1 MDSAVERL
9 RPVLLFGGTTEGREL
24 AARLAVRG
32 QRTILCVA
40 TDYGRE
46 VLEPELLANPCLD
59 VRIGRMDAEEMRHLI
74 LEEEPGLVVDATHP
88 YADQVTRN
96 VREACEKT
104 GREYLRCLR
113 PRSGE
118 ESSGD
123 MGLRSGAESF
133 GDMGAR
139 SGEESPG
146 DMGAR
151 SGEESLGDMK
161 VQSGTESPGDMR
173 PRSGAESSEGGVV
186 RVPTVQAAVEWL
198 AARDGNILVTTGSKE
213 LAAFSQLPDFATRVY
228 SRVLP
233 TLPSLS
239 ACLDQGLSGRHIIA
253 MQGPFSEETNR
264 SQLEEFNCR
273 FLVTKD
279 TGDIGGFREKV
290 WAAGEAGAVALVIDR
305 PETERGLSVAQGL
318 SADQVMERYE
328 QWRRRQHV

>member
-24 AARLAVRG
+24 AARLAGRG

-123 MGLRSGAESF
+123 MGLRSGEK
-133 GDMGAR
+133 
-139 SGEESPG
+139 
-146 DMGAR
+146 
-151 SGEESLGDMK
+151 SL
-161 VQSGTESPGDMR
+161 GDMR
-173 PRSGAESSEGGVV
+173 PRSGAESPEGGVV
-186 RVPTVQAAVEWL
+186 RVPSVQAAVEWL
-198 AARDGNILVTTGSKE
+198 AVRDGNILVTTGSKE

-228 SRVLP
+228 ARVLP

-264 SQLEEFNCR
+264 SQLAEFNCR

-279 TGDIGGFREKV
+279 TGDNGGFREKV
-290 WAAGEAGAVALVIDR
+290 RAAGEAGAVALVIDR
-305 PETERGLSVAQGL
+305 PETERGLSAAQGL

>member
-24 AARLAVRG
+24 AARLAGRG

-59 VRIGRMDAEEMRHLI
+59 VRIGRMDAEEMRRLI
-74 LEEEPGLVVDATHP
+74 LKEEPGLVVDATHP

-104 GREYLRCLR
+104 GRECLRCLR
-113 PRSGE
+113 PRSGAE
-118 ESSGD
+118 GFGD
-123 MGLRSGAESF
+123 MGLRSGAQ
-133 GDMGAR
+133 
-139 SGEESPG
+139 
-146 DMGAR
+146 
-151 SGEESLGDMK
+151 SL
-161 VQSGTESPGDMR
+161 
-173 PRSGAESSEGGVV
+173 EGGVV
-186 RVPTVQAAVEWL
+186 RVPSVQAAVEWL

-213 LAAFSQLPDFATRVY
+213 LAAFSQLPDFTTRVY
-228 SRVLP
+228 ARVLP

-264 SQLEEFNCR
+264 SQLAEFNCR

-279 TGDIGGFREKV
+279 TGDNGGFREKV
-290 WAAGEAGAVALVIDR
+290 RAAGEAGAVTLVIDR
-305 PETERGLSVAQGL
+305 PETERGLSAAQGL

>member
-24 AARLAVRG
+24 AARLAGRG

-46 VLEPELLANPCLD
+46 VLEPELLANPCLN
-59 VRIGRMDAEEMRHLI
+59 VRIGRMDAEEMRRLI

-104 GREYLRCLR
+104 GRECLRCLR
-113 PRSGE
+113 PRSG
-118 ESSGD
+118 
-123 MGLRSGAESF
+123 AES
-133 GDMGAR
+133 
-139 SGEESPG
+139 P
-146 DMGAR
+146 
-151 SGEESLGDMK
+151 
-161 VQSGTESPGDMR
+161 
-173 PRSGAESSEGGVV
+173 EGGVV
-186 RVPTVQAAVEWL
+186 RVPSVQAAVEWL

-228 SRVLP
+228 ARVLP

-264 SQLEEFNCR
+264 SQLAEFNCR

-279 TGDIGGFREKV
+279 TGDNGGFREKV
-290 WAAGEAGAVALVIDR
+290 RAAGEAGAVALVIDR
-305 PETERGLSVAQGL
+305 PETERGLSAAQGL

>member
-24 AARLAVRG
+24 AARLAGRG

-46 VLEPELLANPCLD
+46 VLEPELLANPCLN
-59 VRIGRMDAEEMRHLI
+59 VRIGRMDAEEMRRLI

-104 GREYLRCLR
+104 GRECLRCLR
-113 PRSGE
+113 PRSG
-118 ESSGD
+118 
-123 MGLRSGAESF
+123 AES
-133 GDMGAR
+133 
-139 SGEESPG
+139 P
-146 DMGAR
+146 
-151 SGEESLGDMK
+151 
-161 VQSGTESPGDMR
+161 
-173 PRSGAESSEGGVV
+173 EGGVV
-186 RVPTVQAAVEWL
+186 RVPSVQAAVEWL
-198 AARDGNILVTTGSKE
+198 AARDGNILVTTGSKD
-213 LAAFSQLPDFATRVY
+213 LATFSQLPDFATRVY
-228 SRVLP
+228 ARVLP

-279 TGDIGGFREKV
+279 TGDNGGFREKV
-290 WAAGEAGAVALVIDR
+290 RAAGEAGAVALVIDR
-305 PETERGLSVAQGL
+305 PETERGLSAAQGL

>member
-24 AARLAVRG
+24 AARLAGRG

-59 VRIGRMDAEEMRHLI
+59 VRIGRMDAEEICRLI
-74 LEEEPGLVVDATHP
+74 LEEEPGLVVDSTHP

-104 GREYLRCLR
+104 GRECLRCLR

-118 ESSGD
+118 ESSGH

-133 GDMGAR
+133 GDMGA
-139 SGEESPG
+139 
-146 DMGAR
+146 
-151 SGEESLGDMK
+151 
-161 VQSGTESPGDMR
+161 Q
-173 PRSGAESSEGGVV
+173 SGAESPEGGVV
-186 RVPTVQAAVEWL
+186 RVPSVQAAVEWL

-228 SRVLP
+228 ARVLP

-264 SQLEEFNCR
+264 SQLAEFNCR

-279 TGDIGGFREKV
+279 TGDNGGFQEKV
-290 WAAGEAGAVALVIDR
+290 RAAGEAGAVALVIDR
-305 PETERGLSVAQGL
+305 PETERGLSAAQGL

>member
-59 VRIGRMDAEEMRHLI
+59 VRIGRMDAEEMRRLI

-104 GREYLRCLR
+104 GRKCLRCLR
-113 PRSGE
+113 PQ
-118 ESSGD
+118 
-123 MGLRSGAESF
+123 SGAES
-133 GDMGAR
+133 
-139 SGEESPG
+139 P
-146 DMGAR
+146 
-151 SGEESLGDMK
+151 
-161 VQSGTESPGDMR
+161 
-173 PRSGAESSEGGVV
+173 EGGVV
-186 RVPTVQAAVEWL
+186 RVPSVQAAVEWL
-198 AARDGNILVTTGSKE
+198 AARDGTILVTTGSKE

-228 SRVLP
+228 ARVLP

-290 WAAGEAGAVALVIDR
+290 RAAGEAGAVALVIDR
-305 PETERGLSVAQGL
+305 PETERGLSAAQGL

>member
-1 MDSAVERL
+1 MGSAVERL

-24 AARLAVRG
+24 AARLAGRG

-46 VLEPELLANPCLD
+46 VLEPELLANFCLD
-59 VRIGRMDAEEMRHLI
+59 VRIGRMDAEEMRRLI

-113 PRSGE
+113 PASGLECLEGMRPPSGE
-118 ESSGD
+118 ECFRDLRPLSDRECLGKLHTPSGP
-123 MGLRSGAESF
+123 EY
-133 GDMGAR
+133 
-139 SGEESPG
+139 
-146 DMGAR
+146 
-151 SGEESLGDMK
+151 
-161 VQSGTESPGDMR
+161 
-173 PRSGAESSEGGVV
+173 GGGGMV
-186 RVPTVQAAVEWL
+186 RVPSVQAAVEWL
-198 AARDGNILVTTGSKE
+198 ASREGNILVTTGSKE

-228 SRVLP
+228 ARVLP

-253 MQGPFSEETNR
+253 MQGPFSRETNR
-264 SQLEEFNCR
+264 SQLAEFNCR

-279 TGDIGGFREKV
+279 AGDNGGFREKV
-290 WAAGEAGAVALVIDR
+290 RAAGEAGAVALVIDR
-305 PETERGLSVAQGL
+305 PETERGLSEAQGL

-328 QWRRRQHV
+328 QWRRQHV

>member
-24 AARLAVRG
+24 AARLAGRG

-46 VLEPELLANPCLD
+46 VLEQELLANPCLD
-59 VRIGRMDAEEMRHLI
+59 VRIGRMDAEEICRLI
-74 LEEEPGLVVDATHP
+74 LEEEPGLVVDSTHP

-104 GREYLRCLR
+104 GRECLRCLR

-139 SGEESPG
+139 SGAESP
-146 DMGAR
+146 
-151 SGEESLGDMK
+151 
-161 VQSGTESPGDMR
+161 
-173 PRSGAESSEGGVV
+173 EGGVV
-186 RVPTVQAAVEWL
+186 RVPSVQAAVEWL

-228 SRVLP
+228 ARVLP

-264 SQLEEFNCR
+264 SQLAEFNCR

-279 TGDIGGFREKV
+279 TGDNGGFREKV
-290 WAAGEAGAVALVIDR
+290 RAAGEAGAVALVIDR
-305 PETERGLSVAQGL
+305 PETERGLSAAQGL

>member
-24 AARLAVRG
+24 AARLAGRG

-59 VRIGRMDAEEMRHLI
+59 VRIGRMDAEEICRLI
-74 LEEEPGLVVDATHP
+74 LEEEPGLVVDSTHP

-104 GREYLRCLR
+104 GRECLRCLR

-123 MGLRSGAESF
+123 MGLRSGAES
-133 GDMGAR
+133 
-139 SGEESPG
+139 
-146 DMGAR
+146 
-151 SGEESLGDMK
+151 
-161 VQSGTESPGDMR
+161 
-173 PRSGAESSEGGVV
+173 SEGGVV
-186 RVPTVQAAVEWL
+186 RVPSVQAAVEWL

-228 SRVLP
+228 ARVLP

-264 SQLEEFNCR
+264 SQLAEFNCR

-290 WAAGEAGAVALVIDR
+290 RAAGEAGAVALVIDR
-305 PETERGLSVAQGL
+305 PETERGLSAAQGL

>member
-24 AARLAVRG
+24 AARLAGRG

-59 VRIGRMDAEEMRHLI
+59 VRIGRMDAEEMRRLI

-123 MGLRSGAESF
+123 MGLRSGE
-133 GDMGAR
+133 
-139 SGEESPG
+139 
-146 DMGAR
+146 
-151 SGEESLGDMK
+151 K
-161 VQSGTESPGDMR
+161 SPGDMR
-173 PRSGAESSEGGVV
+173 PRSGAESPEGGVV
-186 RVPTVQAAVEWL
+186 RVPSVQAAVEWL

-228 SRVLP
+228 ARVLP

-264 SQLEEFNCR
+264 SQLAEFNCR

-279 TGDIGGFREKV
+279 TGDNGGFREKV
-290 WAAGEAGAVALVIDR
+290 RAAGEAGAVALVIDR
-305 PETERGLSVAQGL
+305 PETERGLSAAQGL

>member
-24 AARLAVRG
+24 AARLAGRG

-59 VRIGRMDAEEMRHLI
+59 VRIGRMDAEEMRRLI
-74 LEEEPGLVVDATHP
+74 LEEEPELVVDATHP

-104 GREYLRCLR
+104 GRECLRCLR

-123 MGLRSGAESF
+123 MGL
-133 GDMGAR
+133 
-139 SGEESPG
+139 
-146 DMGAR
+146 
-151 SGEESLGDMK
+151 
-161 VQSGTESPGDMR
+161 
-173 PRSGAESSEGGVV
+173 RSGAESSEGGVV

-198 AARDGNILVTTGSKE
+198 AVRDGNILVTTGSKE

-228 SRVLP
+228 ARVLP

-239 ACLDQGLSGRHIIA
+239 ACLGQGLSGRHIIA

-264 SQLEEFNCR
+264 SQLAEFNCR

-279 TGDIGGFREKV
+279 TGDNGGFREKV
-290 WAAGEAGAVALVIDR
+290 RAAGEAGAVALVIDR
-305 PETERGLSVAQGL
+305 PETERGLSAAQGL
-318 SADQVMERYE
+318 SAGQVMERYE

>member
-24 AARLAVRG
+24 AARLAGGG

-139 SGEESPG
+139 SGEES
-146 DMGAR
+146 
-151 SGEESLGDMK
+151 LGDMK

-228 SRVLP
+228 ARVLP

>member
-59 VRIGRMDAEEMRHLI
+59 VRIGRMDAEEMRRLI

-104 GREYLRCLR
+104 GRECLRCLR

-118 ESSGD
+118 EGFGD

-139 SGEESPG
+139 SG
-146 DMGAR
+146 A
-151 SGEESLGDMK
+151 ESLK
-161 VQSGTESPGDMR
+161 
-173 PRSGAESSEGGVV
+173 GGMV
-186 RVPTVQAAVEWL
+186 RVPSVQAAVEWL

-228 SRVLP
+228 ARVLP

-264 SQLEEFNCR
+264 SQLAEFNCR

-279 TGDIGGFREKV
+279 TGDNGGFREKV
-290 WAAGEAGAVALVIDR
+290 RAAGEAGAVALVIDR
-305 PETERGLSVAQGL
+305 PETERGLSAAQGL

>member
-24 AARLAVRG
+24 AARLAGRG

-59 VRIGRMDAEEMRHLI
+59 VRIGRMDAEEMRRLI

-104 GREYLRCLR
+104 GRECLRCLR

-123 MGLRSGAESF
+123 MGVRSGAES
-133 GDMGAR
+133 
-139 SGEESPG
+139 P
-146 DMGAR
+146 
-151 SGEESLGDMK
+151 
-161 VQSGTESPGDMR
+161 
-173 PRSGAESSEGGVV
+173 EGGVV
-186 RVPTVQAAVEWL
+186 RVPSVQAAVEWL
-198 AARDGNILVTTGSKE
+198 AARDGDILVTTGSKE
-213 LAAFSQLPDFATRVY
+213 LATFSQLPDFATRVY
-228 SRVLP
+228 ARVLP

-264 SQLEEFNCR
+264 SQLAEFNCR

-290 WAAGEAGAVALVIDR
+290 RAAGEAGAVALVIDR
-305 PETERGLSVAQGL
+305 PETERGLSAAQGL

>member
-24 AARLAVRG
+24 AARLAGRG

-46 VLEPELLANPCLD
+46 VLEPELLANPCLN
-59 VRIGRMDAEEMRHLI
+59 VRIGRMDAEEMRRLI
-74 LEEEPGLVVDATHP
+74 LEEELELVVDATHP

-96 VREACEKT
+96 VRKACEKT
-104 GREYLRCLR
+104 GRECLRCLR

-123 MGLRSGAESF
+123 MGVRSGAES
-133 GDMGAR
+133 
-139 SGEESPG
+139 P
-146 DMGAR
+146 
-151 SGEESLGDMK
+151 
-161 VQSGTESPGDMR
+161 
-173 PRSGAESSEGGVV
+173 EGGVV
-186 RVPTVQAAVEWL
+186 RVPSVQAAVEWL

-213 LAAFSQLPDFATRVY
+213 LATFSQLPDFATRVY
-228 SRVLP
+228 ARVLP

-264 SQLEEFNCR
+264 SQLAEFNCR

-279 TGDIGGFREKV
+279 TGDNGGFREKV
-290 WAAGEAGAVALVIDR
+290 RAAGEAGAVALVIDR
-305 PETERGLSVAQGL
+305 PETERGLSAAQGL

>member
-24 AARLAVRG
+24 AARLAGRG

-59 VRIGRMDAEEMRHLI
+59 VRIGRMDAEEMRRLI

-104 GREYLRCLR
+104 GRECLRCLR
-113 PRSGE
+113 PRSG
-118 ESSGD
+118 
-123 MGLRSGAESF
+123 AES
-133 GDMGAR
+133 
-139 SGEESPG
+139 P
-146 DMGAR
+146 
-151 SGEESLGDMK
+151 
-161 VQSGTESPGDMR
+161 
-173 PRSGAESSEGGVV
+173 EGGVV
-186 RVPTVQAAVEWL
+186 RVPSVQAAVEWL

-228 SRVLP
+228 ARVLP

-264 SQLEEFNCR
+264 SQLAEFNCR

-279 TGDIGGFREKV
+279 TGDNGGFQEKV
-290 WAAGEAGAVALVIDR
+290 RAAGEAGAVALVIDR
-305 PETERGLSVAQGL
+305 PETERGLSAAQGL

>member
-24 AARLAVRG
+24 AARLAGRG

-59 VRIGRMDAEEMRHLI
+59 VRIGRMDAEEMRRLI

-123 MGLRSGAESF
+123 MGLRSGEK
-133 GDMGAR
+133 
-139 SGEESPG
+139 
-146 DMGAR
+146 
-151 SGEESLGDMK
+151 SL
-161 VQSGTESPGDMR
+161 GDMR
-173 PRSGAESSEGGVV
+173 PRSGAESPEGGVV
-186 RVPTVQAAVEWL
+186 RVPSVQAAVEWL
-198 AARDGNILVTTGSKE
+198 VARDGNILVTTGSKE

-228 SRVLP
+228 ARVLP

-264 SQLEEFNCR
+264 SQLAEFNCR

-279 TGDIGGFREKV
+279 TGDNGGFREKV
-290 WAAGEAGAVALVIDR
+290 RAAGEAGAVALVIDR
-305 PETERGLSVAQGL
+305 PETERGLSAAQGL

>member
-59 VRIGRMDAEEMRHLI
+59 VRIGRMDAEEMRRLI
-74 LEEEPGLVVDATHP
+74 LEEELELVVDATHP

-96 VREACEKT
+96 VRKACEKT
-104 GREYLRCLR
+104 GRECLRCLR

-123 MGLRSGAESF
+123 MGVRSGAES
-133 GDMGAR
+133 
-139 SGEESPG
+139 P
-146 DMGAR
+146 
-151 SGEESLGDMK
+151 
-161 VQSGTESPGDMR
+161 
-173 PRSGAESSEGGVV
+173 EGGVV
-186 RVPTVQAAVEWL
+186 RVPSVQAAVEWL

-264 SQLEEFNCR
+264 SQLAEFNCR

-279 TGDIGGFREKV
+279 TGDNGGFREKV
-290 WAAGEAGAVALVIDR
+290 RAAGEAGAVALVIDR
-305 PETERGLSVAQGL
+305 PETERGLSAAQGL

>member
-24 AARLAVRG
+24 AARLAGRG

-59 VRIGRMDAEEMRHLI
+59 VRIGRMDAEEMRRLI

-96 VREACEKT
+96 VRKACEKT
-104 GREYLRCLR
+104 GRECLRCLR
-113 PRSGE
+113 PRSGA

-133 GDMGAR
+133 GDMGA
-139 SGEESPG
+139 
-146 DMGAR
+146 
-151 SGEESLGDMK
+151 
-161 VQSGTESPGDMR
+161 Q
-173 PRSGAESSEGGVV
+173 SGAESPEGGVV
-186 RVPTVQAAVEWL
+186 RVPSVQAAVEWL

-253 MQGPFSEETNR
+253 MQGPFSEDTNR
-264 SQLEEFNCR
+264 SQLAEFNCR

-279 TGDIGGFREKV
+279 TGDNGGFREKV
-290 WAAGEAGAVALVIDR
+290 RAAGEAGAVALVIDR
-305 PETERGLSVAQGL
+305 PETERGLSAAQGL

>member
-24 AARLAVRG
+24 AARLAGRG

-59 VRIGRMDAEEMRHLI
+59 VRIGRMDAEEMRRLI

-104 GREYLRCLR
+104 GWEYLRCLR
-113 PRSGE
+113 PASGLECLEGMRLPSGE
-118 ESSGD
+118 ECFRELCPLSD
-123 MGLRSGAESF
+123 REC
-133 GDMGAR
+133 
-139 SGEESPG
+139 
-146 DMGAR
+146 
-151 SGEESLGDMK
+151 LGKLHTPSDPEYA
-161 VQSGTESPGDMR
+161 G
-173 PRSGAESSEGGVV
+173 GGVV
-186 RVPTVQAAVEWL
+186 RVPSVQAAVEWL
-198 AARDGNILVTTGSKE
+198 ASREGNILVTTGSKE

-228 SRVLP
+228 ARVLP

-253 MQGPFSEETNR
+253 MQGPFSRETNR
-264 SQLEEFNCR
+264 SQLAEFNCR

-279 TGDIGGFREKV
+279 TGDNGGFREKV
-290 WAAGEAGAVALVIDR
+290 RAAGEAGAVALVIDR
-305 PETERGLSVAQGL
+305 PETERGLSDAQGL

-328 QWRRRQHV
+328 QWRRQHV

>member
-24 AARLAVRG
+24 AARLAGRG

-59 VRIGRMDAEEMRHLI
+59 VRIGRMDAEEMRRLI
-74 LEEEPGLVVDATHP
+74 LEEELELVVDATHP

-96 VREACEKT
+96 VRKACEKT
-104 GREYLRCLR
+104 GRECLRCLR

-123 MGLRSGAESF
+123 MGVRSGAES
-133 GDMGAR
+133 
-139 SGEESPG
+139 P
-146 DMGAR
+146 
-151 SGEESLGDMK
+151 
-161 VQSGTESPGDMR
+161 
-173 PRSGAESSEGGVV
+173 EGGVV
-186 RVPTVQAAVEWL
+186 RVPSVQAAVEWL

-228 SRVLP
+228 ARVLP

-264 SQLEEFNCR
+264 SQLAEFNCR

-279 TGDIGGFREKV
+279 TGDNGGFREKV
-290 WAAGEAGAVALVIDR
+290 RAAGEAGAVALVIDR
-305 PETERGLSVAQGL
+305 PETERGLSAAQGL

>member
-24 AARLAVRG
+24 AARLAGRG

-59 VRIGRMDAEEMRHLI
+59 VRIGRMDAEEMRRLI

-104 GREYLRCLR
+104 GRECLRCLR
-113 PRSGE
+113 PRSG
-118 ESSGD
+118 
-123 MGLRSGAESF
+123 AES
-133 GDMGAR
+133 
-139 SGEESPG
+139 P
-146 DMGAR
+146 
-151 SGEESLGDMK
+151 
-161 VQSGTESPGDMR
+161 
-173 PRSGAESSEGGVV
+173 EGGVV
-186 RVPTVQAAVEWL
+186 RVPSVQAAVEWL

-228 SRVLP
+228 ARVLP

-264 SQLEEFNCR
+264 SQLAEFNCR

-279 TGDIGGFREKV
+279 TGDNGGFREKV
-290 WAAGEAGAVALVIDR
+290 RAAGEAGAVALVIDR
-305 PETERGLSVAQGL
+305 PETERGLSAAQGL

>member
-9 RPVLLFGGTTEGREL
+9 RPVLLFVGTTEGREL
-24 AARLAVRG
+24 AARLAGRG

-123 MGLRSGAESF
+123 MGLRSGEK
-133 GDMGAR
+133 
-139 SGEESPG
+139 
-146 DMGAR
+146 
-151 SGEESLGDMK
+151 SL
-161 VQSGTESPGDMR
+161 GDMR
-173 PRSGAESSEGGVV
+173 PRSGAESPEGGVV
-186 RVPTVQAAVEWL
+186 RVPSVQAAVEWL
-198 AARDGNILVTTGSKE
+198 AVRDGNILVTTGSKE

-228 SRVLP
+228 ARVLP

-264 SQLEEFNCR
+264 SQLAEFNCR

-279 TGDIGGFREKV
+279 TGDNGGFREKV
-290 WAAGEAGAVALVIDR
+290 RAAGEAGAVALVIDR
-305 PETERGLSVAQGL
+305 PETERGLSAAQGL

>member
-59 VRIGRMDAEEMRHLI
+59 VRIGRMDAEEMRRLI

-104 GREYLRCLR
+104 GRKCLRCLR
-113 PRSGE
+113 PQ
-118 ESSGD
+118 
-123 MGLRSGAESF
+123 SGAES
-133 GDMGAR
+133 
-139 SGEESPG
+139 P
-146 DMGAR
+146 
-151 SGEESLGDMK
+151 
-161 VQSGTESPGDMR
+161 
-173 PRSGAESSEGGVV
+173 EGGVV
-186 RVPTVQAAVEWL
+186 RVPSVQAAVEWL

-228 SRVLP
+228 ARVLP
-233 TLPSLS
+233 TLPSIS

-264 SQLEEFNCR
+264 SQLEDFNCR

-290 WAAGEAGAVALVIDR
+290 RAAGEAGAVALVIDR
-305 PETERGLSVAQGL
+305 PETERGLSAAQGL

>member
-59 VRIGRMDAEEMRHLI
+59 VRIGRMDAEEMRRLI

-104 GREYLRCLR
+104 GRKCLRCLR
-113 PRSGE
+113 PQ
-118 ESSGD
+118 
-123 MGLRSGAESF
+123 SGAES
-133 GDMGAR
+133 
-139 SGEESPG
+139 P
-146 DMGAR
+146 
-151 SGEESLGDMK
+151 
-161 VQSGTESPGDMR
+161 
-173 PRSGAESSEGGVV
+173 EGGVV
-186 RVPTVQAAVEWL
+186 RVPSVQAAVEWL

-228 SRVLP
+228 ARVLP
-233 TLPSLS
+233 TLPSIS

-290 WAAGEAGAVALVIDR
+290 RAAGEAGAVALVIDR
-305 PETERGLSVAQGL
+305 PETERGLSAAQGL

>member
-24 AARLAVRG
+24 AARLAGRG

-46 VLEPELLANPCLD
+46 VLEPELLANFCLD
-59 VRIGRMDAEEMRHLI
+59 VRIGRMDAEEMRRLI

-113 PRSGE
+113 PTSGE
-118 ESSGD
+118 ECFRELRPLSDRECLGKLHTPSGP
-123 MGLRSGAESF
+123 EY
-133 GDMGAR
+133 
-139 SGEESPG
+139 
-146 DMGAR
+146 
-151 SGEESLGDMK
+151 
-161 VQSGTESPGDMR
+161 
-173 PRSGAESSEGGVV
+173 GGGGMV
-186 RVPTVQAAVEWL
+186 RVPSVQAAVEWL
-198 AARDGNILVTTGSKE
+198 ASREGNILVTTGSKE

-228 SRVLP
+228 ARVLP

-253 MQGPFSEETNR
+253 MQGPFSRETNR
-264 SQLEEFNCR
+264 SQLAEFNCR

-279 TGDIGGFREKV
+279 TGDNGGFREKV
-290 WAAGEAGAVALVIDR
+290 RAAGEAGAVALVIDR
-305 PETERGLSVAQGL
+305 PETERGLSDAQGL

-328 QWRRRQHV
+328 QWRRQHV

>member
-24 AARLAVRG
+24 AARLAGRR

-59 VRIGRMDAEEMRHLI
+59 VRIGRMDAEEMRRLI

-104 GREYLRCLR
+104 GRECLRCLR
-113 PRSGE
+113 P
-118 ESSGD
+118 
-123 MGLRSGAESF
+123 RSGAESF
-133 GDMGAR
+133 GDMGLRSGEKSLGDMGLR
-139 SGEESPG
+139 SGEESP
-146 DMGAR
+146 
-151 SGEESLGDMK
+151 
-161 VQSGTESPGDMR
+161 
-173 PRSGAESSEGGVV
+173 EGGVV
-186 RVPTVQAAVEWL
+186 RVPSVQAAVEWL

-228 SRVLP
+228 ARVLP

-264 SQLEEFNCR
+264 SQLAEFNCR

-279 TGDIGGFREKV
+279 TGDNGGFREKV
-290 WAAGEAGAVALVIDR
+290 RAAGEAGAVALVIDR
-305 PETERGLSVAQGL
+305 PETERGLSAAQGL

>member
-24 AARLAVRG
+24 AARLAGRG

-59 VRIGRMDAEEMRHLI
+59 VRIGRMDAEEMRRLI

-104 GREYLRCLR
+104 GRECLRCLR
-113 PRSGE
+113 PRSG
-118 ESSGD
+118 
-123 MGLRSGAESF
+123 AES
-133 GDMGAR
+133 
-139 SGEESPG
+139 P
-146 DMGAR
+146 
-151 SGEESLGDMK
+151 
-161 VQSGTESPGDMR
+161 
-173 PRSGAESSEGGVV
+173 EGGVV
-186 RVPTVQAAVEWL
+186 RVPSVQAAVEWL

-213 LAAFSQLPDFATRVY
+213 LATFSQLPDFATRVY
-228 SRVLP
+228 ARVLP

-279 TGDIGGFREKV
+279 TGDNGGFREKV
-290 WAAGEAGAVALVIDR
+290 RAAGEAGAVALVIDR
-305 PETERGLSVAQGL
+305 PETERGLSAAQGL